1 MLMIMTPRIEVAE
14 RPGVGLD
21 GAVRPSE
28 DVVVV
33 LPNGVVLLDGATS
46 MDPDLLSGGW
56 YASRLAGE
64 LAGRLA
70 GYPDTDLADLLAA
83 AIKTVARDHDLT
95 PGKSPSS
102 TVAML
107 RWTDSVVEGLVLADS
122 PIVVFTNDGPSVL
135 ADDRI
140 ATMPRGSGYRNRLTA
155 GGGYDENHLVALR
168 EAAENTSRRRNVD
181 GGFWVAEAD
190 PEAAHQAERRTW
202 PRETVHAIIMASD
215 GVTCG
220 LDTYGVFQDWLEI
233 LDLATTKGP
242 ETVLDRVRAAE
253 QADPNGTRWPRPKPH
268 DDQALV
274 VIDYS
279 GDDK

>member
-1 MLMIMTPRIEVAE
+1 MLLIMTPRIEVAE

-33 LPNGVVLLDGATS
+33 LPEAVLLLDGATS
-46 MDPDLLSGGW
+46 VDPDLPSGGW

-83 AIKTVARDHDLT
+83 AIRTVARDHALT

-102 TVAML
+102 TVALL
-107 RWTDSVVEGLVLADS
+107 RWTDTAIEGLVLADS
-122 PIVVFTNDGPSVL
+122 PIVAFTESGPAVL
-135 ADDRI
+135 TDNRLA
-140 ATMPRGSGYRNRLTA
+140 AMPRGAGYRDRLSA
-155 GGGYDENHLVALR
+155 GAGYDETHLVALR
-168 EAAENTSRRRNVD
+168 NAVEKMSAHRNVE

-190 PEAAHQAERRTW
+190 PDAAHYAERTTW
-202 PRETVHAIIMASD
+202 RRDQVTTVLMASD
-215 GVTCG
+215 GVSCG
-220 LDTYGVFQDWLEI
+220 VDSYGVFPDWSAVR
-233 LDLATTKGP
+233 DLVTESGP
-242 ETVLDRVRAAE
+242 EAVLDRVRAAE
-253 QADPNGTRWPRPKPH
+253 QQDLDGARWPRAKPH

-274 VIDYS
+274 VVNFN
-279 GDDK
+279 